1 MSRSRRRCQWT
12 RLIGEALLPA
22 ALAAAAGPVGAA
34 ALLAGEPPDIAGEP
48 LYLEVTINHAR
59 SPVLAAF
66 VLHDR
71 RLFASALTLR
81 LLGFR
86 IGEDDRPRALDEIPG
101 AVVHYD
107 EATQRLDIDAPL
119 AQLTLPVTTLNR
131 PEDTVPVPGDSPPGL
146 LANYDLDAR
155 RLAHGDNLVAS
166 LDSRLFGLGDGVLD
180 NTAVLRATRAD
191 GGQGWRGESVRL
203 DTRWTRSFPASAI
216 ELTLGDTY
224 SGFLDWTRP
233 LRLGGITV
241 GRNFALQP
249 YRITAPL
256 PTFLGEA
263 TVPSSVE
270 LYVNGLRQYGGE
282 LPTGP
287 FQLSAVPGLDGA
299 GMARIVV
306 TDAFGRTRAV
316 DMPFYASQRLLAKG
330 LSDWS
335 LSVGSVREDY
345 GRRSFEY
352 ASDLVGS
359 GTLRYGVSD
368 RFTFEGHAEGSA
380 GVTVAGAG
388 GVWLLGRGGVLGASL
403 AGSTATAGTGT
414 QTAFS
419 YQWNNGRF
427 NLALDHQHSQGD
439 YHDVASHYGPLPART
454 RQRVLVGHTS
464 RQLGSL
470 SLTYV
475 KLESPQAPASRYAG
489 AFWSRSFAGGWAAY
503 FSFNQNLDD
512 HRDRT
517 AVLGVSVALPGSV
530 RASTA
535 WQRNGTRDSGVAEL
549 SRPVPGDGGFG
560 WRVQARGGD
569 TGGGGLAEAAWINDV
584 GRFGLGVASSDGDG
598 EAYATAAGALV
609 LMDGHAFAARRIDD
623 AFAVVSTDGIAGV
636 PVKLENRTIGHT
648 DADGTL
654 LVTPLNAWQRNK
666 LSIDALA
673 LPANL
678 RIGEVDQTATPRTRA
693 GVRVRFELAPL
704 RAAVLVLHDAAGK
717 PLAVGSTVQVASPDG
732 GDTVVG
738 RDGETYLEDLRPHN
752 ALRVQTPDG
761 ACRVTFDAPATD
773 AVIPRIGPLTC
784 LPEAP

>member
-1 MSRSRRRCQWT
+1 M
-12 RLIGEALLPA
+12 LGEALLPA
-22 ALAAAAGPVGAA
+22 ALAAAAAVGPAGAA
-34 ALLAGEPPDIAGEP
+34 ALLAGNAPDIEGEP

-59 SPVLAAF
+59 TPVLAAF
-66 VLHDR
+66 VLRDR
-71 RLFASALTLR
+71 RFFASAVTLR

-86 IGEDDRPRALDEIPG
+86 IGEEDRPWALDEIPG
-101 AVVHYD
+101 AVVRYD
-107 EATQRLDIDAPL
+107 EAAQRLDIDAPL
-119 AQLTLPVTTLNR
+119 AQMALPVTVLNR
-131 PEDTVPVPGDSPPGL
+131 PEDATPVAADSPPGL
-146 LANYDLDAR
+146 LANYDLYASR
-155 RLAHGDNLVAS
+155 RQGDDNLVAS
-166 LDSRLFGLGDGVLD
+166 VDTRLFGLGDGVLD

-191 GGQGWRGESVRL
+191 GTRGWRGDSVRL
-203 DTRWTRSFPASAI
+203 DTRWTVSFPSSAV

-282 LPTGP
+282 LPPGP
-287 FQLSAVPGLDGA
+287 FQLSAVPGLDGT

-316 DMPFYASQRLLAKG
+316 DMPFYATQRLLAKG

-335 LSVGSVREDY
+335 LSVGTVREDY
-345 GRRSFEY
+345 GLRSFEY

-359 GTLRYGVSD
+359 GTLRYGVND
-368 RFTFEGHAEGSA
+368 RFTFEGHAEGTA

-388 GVWLLGRGGVLGASL
+388 GVWLLGRGGVLGASV

-414 QTAFS
+414 QTAVS

-427 NLALDHQHSQGD
+427 NVAIDRQHASGD
-439 YHDVASHYGPLPART
+439 YRDVASRYGPLPART
-454 RQRVLVGHTS
+454 SQRVLVGHTS
-464 RQLGSL
+464 RPLGSL

-475 KLESPQAPASRYAG
+475 KLDPAQGTTSRYAG
-489 AFWSRSFAGGWAAY
+489 AFWSRSFGGGWAAY

-512 HRDRT
+512 HRDRNAT
-517 AVLGVSVALPGSV
+517 LGVSIALDGV
-530 RASTA
+530 HASTA
-535 WQRNGTRDSGVAEL
+535 WQRNGTRDSGVADV

-569 TGGGGLAEAAWINDV
+569 TGGGGLAEAAWINDA
-584 GRFGLGVASSDGDG
+584 GRFGLGVASDDGHG
-598 EAYATAAGALV
+598 AAYASAAGALV
-609 LMDGHAFAARRIDD
+609 LMDGHAFTARRIDD
-623 AFAVVSTDGIAGV
+623 AFAIVSTDGVANV
-636 PVKLENRTIGHT
+636 PVRLENRTIGHT
-648 DADGTL
+648 GTDGTL

-678 RIGEVDQTATPRTRA
+678 HIGEVDQTATPRTRA
-693 GVRVRFELAPL
+693 GVRVHFELAPL
-704 RAAVLVLHDAAGK
+704 RSAVLVLQDAAGR
-717 PLAVGSTVQVASPDG
+717 PLPVGSTVRADGPDG
-732 GDTVVG
+732 DEAMVG
-738 RDGETYLEDLRPHN
+738 RDGETYLEALQPQN

>member
-1 MSRSRRRCQWT
+1 
-12 RLIGEALLPA
+12 LLGEALLPA
-22 ALAAAAGPVGAA
+22 ALAAAAGPAGAA
-34 ALLAGEPPDIAGEP
+34 ALLAGNAPDIEGEP

-59 SPVLAAF
+59 TPVLAAF
-66 VLHDR
+66 VLRDR
-71 RLFASALTLR
+71 RFFASAITLR

-86 IGEDDRPRALDEIPG
+86 IDEDDRPRALDEIPG
-101 AVVHYD
+101 AVVRYD

-119 AQLTLPVTTLNR
+119 AQMALPVTVLNR
-131 PEDTVPVPGDSPPGL
+131 PEDITPVAADSPPGL
-146 LANYDLDAR
+146 LANYDLYASRQQRD
-155 RLAHGDNLVAS
+155 DTLVAS
-166 LDSRLFGLGDGVLD
+166 VDTRLFGLGDGVLD
-180 NTAVLRATRAD
+180 NTAILRATRTGD
-191 GGQGWRGESVRL
+191 TLGWRGDSVRL
-203 DTRWTRSFPASAI
+203 DTRWTVSFPSSAV

-233 LRLGGITV
+233 LRLGGVTV

-282 LPTGP
+282 LPPGP
-287 FQLSAVPGLDGA
+287 FQLSAVPGLDGT

-306 TDAFGRTRAV
+306 TDAFGRTRAM
-316 DMPFYASQRLLAKG
+316 DMPFYATQRLLAKG

-335 LSVGSVREDY
+335 ISVGTVRKDY
-345 GRRSFEY
+345 GLRSFEY

-359 GTLRYGVSD
+359 GTLRYGISD
-368 RFTFEGHAEGSA
+368 RFTFEGHAEGTS
-380 GVTVAGAG
+380 GMTVAGAG

-414 QTAFS
+414 QTAVS
-419 YQWNNGRF
+419 YQWNDGRF
-427 NLALDHQHSQGD
+427 NVALDHLHSHGD
-439 YHDVASHYGPLPART
+439 YRDVASRYGPLPART

-464 RQLGSL
+464 QRLGSL
-470 SLTYV
+470 SLTWV
-475 KLESPQAPASRYAG
+475 KLESPHAPASRYAG

-503 FSFNQNLDD
+503 FSLNQNLDD
-512 HRDRT
+512 HRDRS
-517 AVLGVSVALPGSV
+517 AVLGVSIALDDV
-530 RASTA
+530 HASA
-535 WQRNGTRDSGVAEL
+535 SWQRNGTRDSGVADV

-569 TGGGGLAEAAWINDV
+569 TGGGGLAEAAWINDA

-623 AFAVVSTDGIAGV
+623 AFAIVSTDGVANV
-636 PVKLENRTIGHT
+636 PVKLENRPIGHT
-648 DADGTL
+648 DADGKL

-678 RIGEVDQTATPRTRA
+678 RIGEVDQTTTPRTRA

-704 RAAVLVLHDAAGK
+704 RAAVLVLHDAAGR
-717 PLAVGSTVQVASPDG
+717 PLAVGSTVHADG
-732 GDTVVG
+732 SDSGDAMVG
-738 RDGETYLEDLRPHN
+738 RDGETYLEALQPHN

-761 ACRVTFDAPATD
+761 ACRVAFDAPATD
-773 AVIPRIGPLTC
+773 AIIPRIGPLTC
-784 LPEAP
+784 LPDAP